1 MAGNYDD
8 IINLPHHISKKH
20 RPMPREARAAQFAP
34 FAALTGYESDVNE
47 AARFTGKRRELGEYE
62 TERLNRRINEIR
74 DGIHG
79 NTEVIITYFKP
90 DEKKA
95 GGEYLNIKGRV
106 KKIDDY
112 DRALILT
119 DGTVI
124 AFDNISE
131 ITYKEQT
138 DLEKPK

>member
-1 MAGNYDD
+1 MAENYED
-8 IINLPHHISKKH
+8 IINLQHHISKKH

-47 AARFTGKRRELGEYE
+47 AARYTGKRRELGEYE

-74 DGIHG
+74 DGIHSDA
-79 NTEVIITYFKP
+79 EVIITYFKP

-95 GGEYLNIKGRV
+95 GGEYLNIGGRV

-112 DRALILT
+112 GRTLT
-119 DGTVI
+119 LTSGAVI
-124 AFDNISE
+124 PLDDISE
-131 ITYKEQT
+131 IVFKDGAYAK
-138 DLEKPK
+138 

>member
-1 MAGNYDD
+1 MAENYED

-47 AARFTGKRRELGEYE
+47 AARYTGKRRELGEYE

-74 DGIHG
+74 NGIHG

-95 GGEYLNIKGRV
+95 GGEYLNIGGRV
-106 KKIDDY
+106 RKIDDY
-112 DRALILT
+112 GRTLTLTGGALIPL
-119 DGTVI
+119 D
-124 AFDNISE
+124 DISE
-131 ITYKEQT
+131 IVFKDGKASE
-138 DLEKPK
+138 

>member
-1 MAGNYDD
+1 MAENYED
-8 IINLPHHISKKH
+8 IITLPHHISKKH

-47 AARFTGKRRELGEYE
+47 AARYTGKRRELGEYE

-95 GGEYLNIKGRV
+95 GGEYLNIGGRV
-106 KKIDDY
+106 RKIDDY
-112 DRALILT
+112 GRTLTLTSGALIPL
-119 DGTVI
+119 D
-124 AFDNISE
+124 DISE
-131 ITYKEQT
+131 IVFKDGKASE
-138 DLEKPK
+138 

>member
-1 MAGNYDD
+1 MAENYEN

-47 AARFTGKRRELGEYE
+47 AARYTGKRRELGEYE

-95 GGEYLNIKGRV
+95 GGEYLNIGGRV
-106 KKIDDY
+106 RKIDDY
-112 DRALILT
+112 GRTLTLTSGALIPLDDIFEIVFK
-119 DGTVI
+119 DGK
-124 AFDNISE
+124 ASE
-131 ITYKEQT
+131 
-138 DLEKPK
+138 

>member
-1 MAGNYDD
+1 MAENYED

-47 AARFTGKRRELGEYE
+47 AARYTGKRRELGEYE

-74 DGIHG
+74 DGIHC

-95 GGEYLNIKGRV
+95 GGEYLNIGGRV
-106 KKIDDY
+106 RKIDDY
-112 DRALILT
+112 GRTLTLTSGALIPL
-119 DGTVI
+119 D
-124 AFDNISE
+124 DISE
-131 ITYKEQT
+131 IVFKDGKASE
-138 DLEKPK
+138 

>member
-1 MAGNYDD
+1 MAENYED

-34 FAALTGYESDVNE
+34 FAALAGYESDVNE
-47 AARFTGKRRELGEYE
+47 AARYTGKRRELGEYE

-90 DEKKA
+90 DEKKT
-95 GGEYLNIKGRV
+95 GGEYLNIGGRV
-106 KKIDDY
+106 RKIDDY
-112 DRALILT
+112 GRTLTLTSGALIPL
-119 DGTVI
+119 D
-124 AFDNISE
+124 DISE
-131 ITYKEQT
+131 IVFKDGKASE
-138 DLEKPK
+138 

>member
-1 MAGNYDD
+1 MAENYGD

-47 AARFTGKRRELGEYE
+47 AARYTGKRRELGEYE

-95 GGEYLNIKGRV
+95 GGEYLNIGGRV
-106 KKIDDY
+106 RKIDDY
-112 DRALILT
+112 GRTLTLTSGALIPL
-119 DGTVI
+119 D
-124 AFDNISE
+124 DISE
-131 ITYKEQT
+131 IVFKDGKASE
-138 DLEKPK
+138 

>member
-1 MAGNYDD
+1 MAENYED

-20 RPMPREARAAQFAP
+20 RPMLREARAAQFAP

-47 AARFTGKRRELGEYE
+47 AARYTGKRRELGEYE

-90 DEKKA
+90 DEKKT
-95 GGEYLNIKGRV
+95 GGEYLNIGGRV
-106 KKIDDY
+106 RKIDDY
-112 DRALILT
+112 GRTLTLTSGALIPL
-119 DGTVI
+119 D
-124 AFDNISE
+124 DISE
-131 ITYKEQT
+131 IVFKDGKASE
-138 DLEKPK
+138 

>member
-1 MAGNYDD
+1 MAENYED

-47 AARFTGKRRELGEYE
+47 AARYTGKRRELGEYE

-79 NTEVIITYFKP
+79 NAEVIITYFKP

-95 GGEYLNIKGRV
+95 GGEYLSIGGRV
-106 KKIDDY
+106 RKIDDY
-112 DRALILT
+112 GRTLTLTSGALIPL
-119 DGTVI
+119 D
-124 AFDNISE
+124 DISE
-131 ITYKEQT
+131 IVFKDGKASE
-138 DLEKPK
+138 

>member
-1 MAGNYDD
+1 MAENYED

-47 AARFTGKRRELGEYE
+47 AARYTGKRRELGEYE

-90 DEKKA
+90 DEKKT
-95 GGEYLNIKGRV
+95 GGEYLNIGGRV
-106 KKIDDY
+106 RKIDDY
-112 DRALILT
+112 GRTLTLTSGALIPL
-119 DGTVI
+119 DDIFEIVFKVGK
-124 AFDNISE
+124 ASE
-131 ITYKEQT
+131 
-138 DLEKPK
+138 

>member
-1 MAGNYDD
+1 MAGNYED

-34 FAALTGYESDVNE
+34 FAALTGYESDVKE
-47 AARFTGKRRELGEYE
+47 AARYTGKRRELGEYE

-95 GGEYLNIKGRV
+95 GGEYLNIGGRV
-106 KKIDDY
+106 RKIDDY
-112 DRALILT
+112 GRTLTLTSGALIPL
-119 DGTVI
+119 D
-124 AFDNISE
+124 DISE
-131 ITYKEQT
+131 IVFKDGKASE
-138 DLEKPK
+138 

>member
-1 MAGNYDD
+1 MAENYED
-8 IINLPHHISKKH
+8 IINLPHYISKKH

-47 AARFTGKRRELGEYE
+47 AARYTGKRRELGEYE

-95 GGEYLNIKGRV
+95 GGEYLNIGGRV
-106 KKIDDY
+106 RKIDDY
-112 DRALILT
+112 GRTLTLTSGALIPL
-119 DGTVI
+119 D
-124 AFDNISE
+124 DISE
-131 ITYKEQT
+131 IVFKDGKASE
-138 DLEKPK
+138 

>member
-1 MAGNYDD
+1 MAENYED

-47 AARFTGKRRELGEYE
+47 AARYTGKRRELGEYE

-79 NTEVIITYFKP
+79 NAEVIITYFKP

-95 GGEYLNIKGRV
+95 GGEYLSIGGRV
-106 KKIDDY
+106 RKIDDY
-112 DRALILT
+112 GRTLTLTSGALIPL
-119 DGTVI
+119 D
-124 AFDNISE
+124 DISE
-131 ITYKEQT
+131 IVFKDCKASE
-138 DLEKPK
+138 

>member
-1 MAGNYDD
+1 MAENYED

-47 AARFTGKRRELGEYE
+47 AARYTGKRRELGEYE

-79 NTEVIITYFKP
+79 DAEVIITYFKP

-95 GGEYLNIKGRV
+95 GGEYLNIGGRV

-112 DRALILT
+112 GRSLT
-119 DGTVI
+119 LTSGAVI
-124 AFDNISE
+124 PLDDISE
-131 ITYKEQT
+131 IVFKDGAYAK
-138 DLEKPK
+138 

>member
-1 MAGNYDD
+1 MAENYDD

-47 AARFTGKRRELGEYE
+47 AARYTGKRRELGEYE

-79 NTEVIITYFKP
+79 STEVIITYFKP
-90 DEKKA
+90 DEKKT
-95 GGEYLNIKGRV
+95 GGEYLNIGGRV
-106 KKIDDY
+106 RKIDDY
-112 DRALILT
+112 GRTLTLTSGALIPL
-119 DGTVI
+119 D
-124 AFDNISE
+124 DISE
-131 ITYKEQT
+131 IVFKVGKASE
-138 DLEKPK
+138 

>member
-1 MAGNYDD
+1 MAENYED

-47 AARFTGKRRELGEYE
+47 AARYTGKRRELGEYE

-95 GGEYLNIKGRV
+95 GGEYLNIGGRV
-106 KKIDDY
+106 RKIDDY
-112 DRALILT
+112 GRTLTLTSGALIPL
-119 DGTVI
+119 D
-124 AFDNISE
+124 DISE
-131 ITYKEQT
+131 IVFKDGKAFE
-138 DLEKPK
+138 

>member
-1 MAGNYDD
+1 MAENYED

-47 AARFTGKRRELGEYE
+47 AARYTGKRRELGEYE

-79 NTEVIITYFKP
+79 NAEVIITYFKP

-95 GGEYLNIKGRV
+95 GGEYLSIGGRV
-106 KKIDDY
+106 RKIDDY
-112 DRALILT
+112 GRTLTLTSGALLPL
-119 DGTVI
+119 D
-124 AFDNISE
+124 DISE
-131 ITYKEQT
+131 IVFKDGKASE
-138 DLEKPK
+138 

>member
-1 MAGNYDD
+1 MAENYED

-47 AARFTGKRRELGEYE
+47 AARYTGKRRELGEYE

-90 DEKKA
+90 DEKKT
-95 GGEYLNIKGRV
+95 GGEYLNIGGRV
-106 KKIDDY
+106 RKIDY
-112 DRALILT
+112 YGRTLTLTSGALIPL
-119 DGTVI
+119 D
-124 AFDNISE
+124 DISE
-131 ITYKEQT
+131 IVFKDGKASE
-138 DLEKPK
+138 

>member
-1 MAGNYDD
+1 MAENYED
-8 IINLPHHISKKH
+8 IINLPHYISKKH

-47 AARFTGKRRELGEYE
+47 AARYTGKRRELGEYE

-79 NTEVIITYFKP
+79 STEVIITYFKP

-95 GGEYLNIKGRV
+95 GGEYLNIGGRV
-106 KKIDDY
+106 RKIDDY
-112 DRALILT
+112 GRTLTLTSGALIPL
-119 DGTVI
+119 D
-124 AFDNISE
+124 DISE
-131 ITYKEQT
+131 IVFKDGKASE
-138 DLEKPK
+138 

>member
-1 MAGNYDD
+1 MAENYED

-47 AARFTGKRRELGEYE
+47 AARYTGKRREIGEYE

-90 DEKKA
+90 DEKKT
-95 GGEYLNIKGRV
+95 GGEYLNIGGRV
-106 KKIDDY
+106 RKIDDY
-112 DRALILT
+112 GRTLTLTSGTLIPL
-119 DGTVI
+119 D
-124 AFDNISE
+124 DISE
-131 ITYKEQT
+131 IVFKDGKASE
-138 DLEKPK
+138 

>member
-1 MAGNYDD
+1 MAENYED

-47 AARFTGKRRELGEYE
+47 AARYTGKRRELGEYE

-79 NTEVIITYFKP
+79 NTEVIITYFKL

-95 GGEYLNIKGRV
+95 GGEYLNIGGRV
-106 KKIDDY
+106 RKIDDY
-112 DRALILT
+112 GRTLTLTSGALIPL
-119 DGTVI
+119 D
-124 AFDNISE
+124 DISE
-131 ITYKEQT
+131 IVFKDGKASE
-138 DLEKPK
+138 

>member
-1 MAGNYDD
+1 MAENYED

-47 AARFTGKRRELGEYE
+47 AARYTGKRRELGEYE

-95 GGEYLNIKGRV
+95 GGEYLNTKGRV

-112 DRALILT
+112 DRTLILT

-124 AFDNISE
+124 AFEDILD
-131 ITYKEQT
+131 IRF
-138 DLEKPK
+138 

>member
-1 MAGNYDD
+1 MAENYED

-47 AARFTGKRRELGEYE
+47 AARYTGKRRELGEYE

-74 DGIHG
+74 NGIHG

-95 GGEYLNIKGRV
+95 GGEYLNIGGRV
-106 KKIDDY
+106 RKIDDY
-112 DRALILT
+112 GRTLTLTSGALIPLDDISKIVFK
-119 DGTVI
+119 DGK
-124 AFDNISE
+124 ASE
-131 ITYKEQT
+131 
-138 DLEKPK
+138 

>member
-1 MAGNYDD
+1 MADNYED

-47 AARFTGKRRELGEYE
+47 AARYTGKRRELGEYE

-95 GGEYLNIKGRV
+95 GGEYLNIGGRV
-106 KKIDDY
+106 RKIDDY
-112 DRALILT
+112 GRTLTLTSGALIPL
-119 DGTVI
+119 D
-124 AFDNISE
+124 DISE
-131 ITYKEQT
+131 IVFKDGKASE
-138 DLEKPK
+138 

>member
-1 MAGNYDD
+1 MAENYED

-47 AARFTGKRRELGEYE
+47 AARYTGKRRELGEYE

-95 GGEYLNIKGRV
+95 GGEYLNIGGRV
-106 KKIDDY
+106 RKIDDY
-112 DRALILT
+112 GRTLT
-119 DGTVI
+119 LTSGASIPLD
-124 AFDNISE
+124 DISE
-131 ITYKEQT
+131 IVFKDGKASE
-138 DLEKPK
+138 

>member
-1 MAGNYDD
+1 MAENYED

-47 AARFTGKRRELGEYE
+47 AARYTGKRRELREYE
-62 TERLNRRINEIR
+62 TERLNRRINERR

-95 GGEYLNIKGRV
+95 GGEYLNIGGRV
-106 KKIDDY
+106 RKIDDY
-112 DRALILT
+112 GRTLTLTSGALIPL
-119 DGTVI
+119 D
-124 AFDNISE
+124 DISE
-131 ITYKEQT
+131 IVFKDGKASE
-138 DLEKPK
+138 

>member
-1 MAGNYDD
+1 MAENYED

-47 AARFTGKRRELGEYE
+47 AARYTGKRRELGEYE

-95 GGEYLNIKGRV
+95 GGEYLNIGGRV
-106 KKIDDY
+106 RKIDDY
-112 DRALILT
+112 GRTLTLTSGALIPL
-119 DGTVI
+119 D
-124 AFDNISE
+124 DISE
-131 ITYKEQT
+131 IVFKDGKASE
-138 DLEKPK
+138 

>member
-1 MAGNYDD
+1 MAENYED

-47 AARFTGKRRELGEYE
+47 AARYTGKRRELGEYE

-95 GGEYLNIKGRV
+95 GGAYLNIGGRV
-106 KKIDDY
+106 RKIDDY
-112 DRALILT
+112 GRTLTLTSGALIPL
-119 DGTVI
+119 D
-124 AFDNISE
+124 DISE
-131 ITYKEQT
+131 IVFKDGKASE
-138 DLEKPK
+138 

>member
-1 MAGNYDD
+1 MAENYED

-47 AARFTGKRRELGEYE
+47 AARYTGKRRELGEYE

-95 GGEYLNIKGRV
+95 GGEYLNIGGRV
-106 KKIDDY
+106 RKINDY
-112 DRALILT
+112 GRTLTLTSGALIPLDDIFEIVFK
-119 DGTVI
+119 DGK
-124 AFDNISE
+124 ASE
-131 ITYKEQT
+131 
-138 DLEKPK
+138 

>member
-1 MAGNYDD
+1 MAGNYED

-47 AARFTGKRRELGEYE
+47 AARYTGKRRELGEYE

-95 GGEYLNIKGRV
+95 GGEYLNIGGRV
-106 KKIDDY
+106 RKIDDY
-112 DRALILT
+112 GRTLTLTSGALIPL
-119 DGTVI
+119 D
-124 AFDNISE
+124 DISE
-131 ITYKEQT
+131 IVFKDGKASE
-138 DLEKPK
+138 

>member
-1 MAGNYDD
+1 MAGNYED

-47 AARFTGKRRELGEYE
+47 AARYTGKRRELGEYE

-95 GGEYLNIKGRV
+95 GGEYLNIGGIVR
-106 KKIDDY
+106 KIDDY
-112 DRALILT
+112 GRTLTLTSGALIPL
-119 DGTVI
+119 D
-124 AFDNISE
+124 DISE
-131 ITYKEQT
+131 IVFKDGKASE
-138 DLEKPK
+138 

>member
-1 MAGNYDD
+1 MAENYED

-47 AARFTGKRRELGEYE
+47 AARYTGKRRELGEYE

-74 DGIHG
+74 NGIHG

-95 GGEYLNIKGRV
+95 GGEYLNIGGRV
-106 KKIDDY
+106 RKIDDY
-112 DRALILT
+112 GRTLTLTSGALIPLDDIYEIVFK
-119 DGTVI
+119 DGK
-124 AFDNISE
+124 ASE
-131 ITYKEQT
+131 
-138 DLEKPK
+138 

>member
-1 MAGNYDD
+1 MADNYED

-47 AARFTGKRRELGEYE
+47 AARYTGKRRELGEYE

-90 DEKKA
+90 DEKKT
-95 GGEYLNIKGRV
+95 GGEYLNIGGRV
-106 KKIDDY
+106 RKIDDY
-112 DRALILT
+112 GRTLTLTSGALIPL
-119 DGTVI
+119 D
-124 AFDNISE
+124 DISE
-131 ITYKEQT
+131 IVFKDGKASE
-138 DLEKPK
+138 

>member
-1 MAGNYDD
+1 MAENYED

-47 AARFTGKRRELGEYE
+47 AARYTGKRRELREYE

-95 GGEYLNIKGRV
+95 GGEYLNIGGRV
-106 KKIDDY
+106 RKIDDY
-112 DRALILT
+112 GRTLTLTSGALIPL
-119 DGTVI
+119 DDIFEIVFKVGK
-124 AFDNISE
+124 ASE
-131 ITYKEQT
+131 
-138 DLEKPK
+138 